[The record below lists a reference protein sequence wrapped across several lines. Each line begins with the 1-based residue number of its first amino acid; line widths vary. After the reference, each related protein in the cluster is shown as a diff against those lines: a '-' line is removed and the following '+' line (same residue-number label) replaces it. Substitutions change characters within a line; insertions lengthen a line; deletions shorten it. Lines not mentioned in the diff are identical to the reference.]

1 MTGEGNMT
9 DRGYMTGEGN
19 MTDVRNIKRKWH
31 VRTRILLTMTG
42 LICAVL
48 LVVAMAFNLS
58 IRQYIRSRVA
68 AQLTMVSEDA
78 SKQRKDNFHG
88 SGTDPSSGTGTG
100 YDPVSGSGTGYDPVS
115 GADPGRRFDDHPD
128 RMIGTSGNAVI
139 LDGDGSLLFVLHGD
153 ETTGTDLAS
162 CLTEHGHID
171 KFQYK
176 VIAVDS
182 GSYAVSVTDDP
193 LTSGQYLLTYVDV
206 TSLLSLTGRINL
218 MLLIVILGAVILS
231 VFLSRI
237 FAGTIAKPVQMLSSF
252 AHDIGSGDLRQQE
265 FSFQDIEFDDLA
277 VSMNGMV
284 SDLNDARQKQ
294 EIFFQNVS
302 HELRTPLTSIRGNA
316 EGIVYGVMEP
326 QAAAKVI
333 LSESDKL
340 GGMVEDILYLSRM
353 SKAVPE
359 DDKKQLDLR
368 EVLDLC
374 VSEQH
379 VSAEGKEIS
388 FYFDFDDDPV
398 LLSIREQDAQRL
410 FGNLISNAIRYA
422 KSQITLTCR
431 TENGAAFVSVADDGP
446 GIPEEDLPH
455 IFERFYKGKGGKHG
469 IGLAIAQAVAE
480 SCRGTLTAHN
490 NGGAVFEVRFPAQ

>member
-1 MTGEGNMT
+1 MNM
-9 DRGYMTGEGN
+9 
-19 MTDVRNIKRKWH
+19 KRKWH
-31 VRTRILLTMTG
+31 IRTRILLTMTG

-48 LVVAMAFNLS
+48 LVVAAAFNLS

-78 SKQRKDNFHG
+78 SRQRKGDFPDPG
-88 SGTDPSSGTGTG
+88 SGSDPGS
-100 YDPVSGSGTGYDPVS
+100 DPGG
-115 GADPGRRFDDHPD
+115 GRRFDDHPD
-128 RMIGTSGNAVI
+128 RMIGTSGNAIV
-139 LDGDGSLLFVLHGD
+139 LDEDGSLLFVLHGD

-162 CLTEHGHID
+162 YFSDQEHIENI
-171 KFQYK
+171 QYK
-176 VIAVDS
+176 VIALDS

-193 LTSGQYLLTYVDV
+193 MTSGQYLLTYVDV
-206 TSLLSLTGRINL
+206 TSLLALTGRINL
-218 MLLIVILGAVILS
+218 MLLIVILAAVILS

-237 FAGTIAKPVQMLSSF
+237 FAGTIAKPVQMLSGF
-252 AHDIGSGDLRQQE
+252 AHEIGRGDLRQQE
-265 FSFQDIEFDDLA
+265 FSFHDIEFDDLA

-284 SDLNDARQKQ
+284 SDLNEARQKQ

-333 LSESDKL
+333 LAESDKL

-359 DDKKQLDLR
+359 GDAKPLDLR

-379 VSAEGKEIS
+379 VDAEGKGIKFS
-388 FYFDFDDDPV
+388 FTFDEDPV
-398 LLSIREQDAQRL
+398 LLPIREQDAQRL
-410 FGNLISNAIRYA
+410 FGNLLSNAIRYA
-422 KSQITLTCR
+422 KSEIQLTCR
-431 TENGAAFVSVADDGP
+431 TENGGVFVSVADDGP
-446 GIPEEDLPH
+446 GIPAEDLPH

-490 NGGAVFEVRFPAQ
+490 DGGAVFELKFPAA

>member
-1 MTGEGNMT
+1 MTGEK
-9 DRGYMTGEGN
+9 
-19 MTDVRNIKRKWH
+19 NIKRKWH
-31 VRTRILLTMTG
+31 IRTRILLTMTG

-48 LVVAMAFNLS
+48 LVVAVAFNLS

-88 SGTDPSSGTGTG
+88 SGSDPVSDPVSDPGSGTSSGT
-100 YDPVSGSGTGYDPVS
+100 
-115 GADPGRRFDDHPD
+115 GRRFDDHPD
-128 RMIGTSGNAVI
+128 RMIGTSGSAIV
-139 LDGDGSLLFVLHGD
+139 LDEDGSLLFVLHGD
-153 ETTGTDLAS
+153 ETVGKDLAGYFS
-162 CLTEHGHID
+162 GQGHID
-171 KFQYK
+171 NIQYK
-176 VIAVDS
+176 VVDVES

-193 LTSGQYLLTYVDV
+193 MTSGQYLLTYVDV
-206 TSLLSLTGRINL
+206 TSLLALTGRINL

-237 FAGTIAKPVQMLSSF
+237 FAGTIAKPVQMLSAF
-252 AHDIGSGDLRQQE
+252 AHEIGRGDLRQQE
-265 FSFQDIEFDDLA
+265 FSFYDIEFDDLA
-277 VSMNGMV
+277 VSMNRMV

-326 QAAAKVI
+326 QSAAKVI
-333 LSESDKL
+333 LAESDKL

-359 DDKKQLDLR
+359 GEAKPLDLR

-379 VSAEGKEIS
+379 MAAEGKGITFS
-388 FYFDFDDDPV
+388 FTFDEDPV
-398 LLSIREQDAQRL
+398 MLPIREQDAQRL
-410 FGNLISNAIRYA
+410 FGNLLSNAIRYA
-422 KSQITLTCR
+422 KSEIRLTCR
-431 TENGAAFVSVADDGP
+431 TENGGVFVSVADDGP
-446 GIPEEDLPH
+446 GIPAEDLPH

-490 NGGAVFEVRFPAQ
+490 DGGAVFELKFPAA